1 MLFRWSRFELLL
13 FLRTLGLSCLLS
25 VFIIVYG
32 LFLSVRYLLLNVD
45 SSADQSENLIDFTY
59 EDILLDLALTV
70 EIKTDENTNDL
81 ELLHGRNGSLNIGSE
96 SFKR

>member
-1 MLFRWSRFELLL
+1 M
-13 FLRTLGLSCLLS
+13 
-25 VFIIVYG
+25 
-32 LFLSVRYLLLNVD
+32 RYLLLNVD